1 MPFLLQSIL
10 DQSPKQELFLESES
24 SDSEGSIEISSP
36 HLFIMPK
43 QVEEEMSMWSSK
55 IEEKE
60 GIARVNSSSSKSTL
74 VSRISESNPVQVAVS
89 QCIAHDNENEIIDE
103 FAELDAWL
111 QSGAV
116 EIV

>member
-1 MPFLLQSIL
+1 MLFLLQPIL
-10 DQSPKQELFLESES
+10 DQSPKKELFLESEP
-24 SDSEGSIEISSP
+24 SDTEGSIEISSP
-36 HLFIMPK
+36 HPFIVPK
-43 QVEEEMSMWSSK
+43 QGKEQMLMWSAK
-55 IEEKE
+55 IQEKE

-74 VSRISESNPVQVAVS
+74 ASRISKPNPVQVAVS
-89 QCIAHDNENEIIDE
+89 QPMVHDNENEIIDE

>member
-1 MPFLLQSIL
+1 MLFLFQPIL
-10 DQSPKQELFLESES
+10 DQSPKEGLFLESEP

-36 HLFIMPK
+36 HPFIMPK
-43 QVEEEMSMWSSK
+43 QVKEQMLMRTAK
-55 IEEKE
+55 IGEKE
-60 GIARVNSSSSKSTL
+60 GIARVNLLSSNSTL
-74 VSRISESNPVQVAVS
+74 SSRISEPIPVQVAVS
-89 QCIAHDNENEIIDE
+89 QPMAHDNENEIIDE